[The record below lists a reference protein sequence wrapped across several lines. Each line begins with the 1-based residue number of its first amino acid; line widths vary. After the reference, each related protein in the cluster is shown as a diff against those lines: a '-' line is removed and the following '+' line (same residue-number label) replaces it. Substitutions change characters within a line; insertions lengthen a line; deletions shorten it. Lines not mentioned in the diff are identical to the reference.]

1 MKFCTRCDNMY
12 GYDITPTSANLKCN
26 TCGHSEPFKPATK
39 EDALVLETN
48 FRSGS
53 SAGGA
58 ASGITVNAYT
68 RQDPTLPHVKTI
80 SCRNGECPSI
90 ANADLRDVIYIKT
103 DPTNLKF
110 QYICNVCESQWTN

>member
-12 GYDITPTSANLKCN
+12 GYDITPAGANLKCN

-80 SCRNGECPSI
+80 ICRNGECPSV
-90 ANADLRDVIYIKT
+90 ANSDLRDVIYIKT

>member
-12 GYDITPTSANLKCN
+12 GYDITPAGANLKCN
-26 TCGHSEPFKPATK
+26 TCGHSEPFKPTTK

-80 SCRNGECPSI
+80 SCRNSSCPSV
-90 ANADLRDVIYIKT
+90 ANPDRRDVIYIKT